1 MDSIH
6 EIKNDKHL
14 VTLSLEGLIAI
25 LFSWHCPAASRSRLK
40 TDRILSTGRSSP
52 IFEGYRYLFLPK
64 KFKTKPNP
72 KVTGICYV
80 FVKWLTKHTER
91 ELECDSM
98 QSWLM
103 LVQIFPTLGQ
113 TDTIAQ
119 CGRSGFGSEDPN
131 KFARSEDSYKFSIF
145 ADPYQYQYQLAR
157 SNSVNE
163 LFS

>member
-52 IFEGYRYLFLPK
+52 IFKGYRYLFLPK

-103 LVQIFPTLGQ
+103 LVQIFPTLRNRIRL
-113 TDTIAQ
+113 TQ